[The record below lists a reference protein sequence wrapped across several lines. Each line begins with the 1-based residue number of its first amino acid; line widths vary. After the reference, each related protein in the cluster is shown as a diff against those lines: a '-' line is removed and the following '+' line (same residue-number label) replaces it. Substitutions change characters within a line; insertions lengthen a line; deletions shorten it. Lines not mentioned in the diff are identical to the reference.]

1 MFAQKSTDELQS
13 LLMPI
18 RKRLGRRQLM
28 RLWTMYGLGGVGGS
42 VLLLLV
48 ARLWPIPHYPWIA
61 LAILVLALVAG
72 SIVAW
77 NRQPTWLDCAH
88 AADGQGLA
96 QRTVTAWEHRDS
108 ETMIALRQREDALT
122 HLRRQIPQIVESIH
136 IWPIVR
142 KKVFAIAGLVLAGT
156 LLFALPNSQDARLA
170 QMALEKQALEEAQET
185 LEAIQEETQTNNALS
200 EAQKKELEAMLEQ
213 AKQALAKAQDPMDRL
228 NALRAAEKQLE
239 KWREG
244 EVRKQAALQRLQ
256 QALAEQSAT
265 QSLAEAMSQGDREAL
280 TKALQEMAKAIEG
293 MSADQVNQ
301 LAAVLEQAAGE
312 LAQEA
317 SATNAEDA
325 KKIAEQLGATAQQLA
340 QGQIPQALTALEQ
353 GLTQGMQ
360 AAGQSQ
366 QGNLAAVQAAA
377 ALQQSQMT
385 LASTSAGTQG
395 NIAGAMPTGQQGQ
408 GSGQAT
414 PASGTPTPGTGTNQP
429 PAVNSPGASGQGT
442 GNNAGGNQPGSPGE
456 GGAGQAGN
464 GSGEGNGDGN
474 GTGNGAGNGAG
485 SGNGAGA
492 GNGGNGNGAGQG
504 GGAGLG
510 AGRHELVTV
519 PSQRIMETG
528 GPTDTV
534 SGPLGEGASQTRESS
549 NAQVSSGGTLPYAE
563 VYGEY
568 AQFARES
575 LEKGNIPGDYQAIV
589 KEYFSNIE
597 P

>member
-28 RLWTMYGLGGVGGS
+28 RHWTMYGLGGMGGS

-48 ARLWPIPHYPWIA
+48 ARLWPIPHYPWLA

-77 NRQPTWLDCAH
+77 SKQPTWLDCAKT
-88 AADGQGLA
+88 ADGQGLA

-108 ETMIALRQREDALT
+108 ETAIALRQREDALS
-122 HLRRQIPQIVESIH
+122 HLRRQIPQIVESIQ
-136 IWPIVR
+136 IWPTVR
-142 KKVFAIAGLVLAGT
+142 RQTYVIAGLVLAST
-156 LLFALPNSQDARLA
+156 LLFLLPNIQDERLA
-170 QMALEKQALEEAQET
+170 QIALEQQAMEEAQET
-185 LEAIQEETQTNNALS
+185 LEEIQEETQTNNALT
-200 EAQKKELEAMLEQ
+200 EAQKKELNAMLEQ

-239 KWREG
+239 KWREN
-244 EVRKQAALQRLQ
+244 EARKQAALQRLQ
-256 QALAEQSAT
+256 QALAGHQAT

-280 TKALQEMAKAIEG
+280 TKALQELAKAMEG
-293 MSADQVNQ
+293 MSVEEINK
-301 LAAVLEQAAGE
+301 LTAVLEQSAGE

-317 SATNAEDA
+317 AETNAEDA
-325 KKIAEQLGATAQQLA
+325 KKIAEQLSATAQQLS

-366 QGNLAAVQAAA
+366 QGNLAAAQAAA
-377 ALQQSQMT
+377 SLQQSQMT
-385 LASTSAGTQG
+385 LASAGAGTQG
-395 NIAGAMPTGQQGQ
+395 NMAGAMPTGQQTQ

-414 PASGTPTPGTGTNQP
+414 PASGTPAPGNGTNQP
-429 PAVNSPGASGQGT
+429 SAGNNQGSGAPGQGIGANTGSQPGA
-442 GNNAGGNQPGSPGE
+442 PGD
-456 GGAGQAGN
+456 GGAGQGAGT
-464 GSGEGNGDGN
+464 GNGN
-474 GTGNGAGNGAG
+474 GTGTGNGNGTGAGNGAG
-485 SGNGAGA
+485 SGNG
-492 GNGGNGNGAGQG
+492 GNGVGQG
-504 GGAGLG
+504 SGAGLG
-510 AGRHELVTV
+510 DGRHELVTV
-519 PSQRIMETG
+519 PSQRITEPG

-534 SGPLGEGASQTRESS
+534 SGPLGEGASQTRQSS

>member
-1 MFAQKSTDELQS
+1 MFAQKSNDELQS

-28 RLWTMYGLGGVGGS
+28 RHWTMYGLGGMGGS

-48 ARLWPIPHYPWIA
+48 ARLWPIPHYPWLA
-61 LAILVLALVAG
+61 LAIPVVALVAG

-77 NRQPTWLDCAH
+77 SKQPNWLDCART
-88 AADGQGLA
+88 ADGQGLA

-108 ETMIALRQREDALT
+108 EAAIALRQREDALS
-122 HLRRQIPQIVESIH
+122 HLRRQIPQIVESIQ
-136 IWPIVR
+136 IWPTVR
-142 KKVFAIAGLVLAGT
+142 KQMYAIAGLVLAST
-156 LLFALPNSQDARLA
+156 LLFLLPNTQDERLA
-170 QMALEKQALEEAQET
+170 QMALEQQALEEAQET
-185 LEAIQEETQTNNALS
+185 LEELQEETQTNNALT
-200 EAQKKELEAMLEQ
+200 EAQKKELKAMLEQ

-239 KWREG
+239 KWREN
-244 EVRKQAALQRLQ
+244 EARKQAALQRLQ
-256 QALAEQSAT
+256 QALAGQQAT

-280 TKALQEMAKAIEG
+280 TKALQELAKAIEG
-293 MSADQVNQ
+293 MSVEEINK
-301 LAAVLEQAAGE
+301 LTAVLEQSAGE

-317 SATNAEDA
+317 AETKSEDA
-325 KKIAEQLGATAQQLA
+325 KKIAEQLSATAQQLA

-366 QGNLAAVQAAA
+366 QGNLAAAQATAS
-377 ALQQSQMT
+377 LQQSQMT
-385 LASTSAGTQG
+385 LASAGAGTQG
-395 NIAGAMPTGQQGQ
+395 NMAGAMPTGQQTQ

-414 PASGTPTPGTGTNQP
+414 PASGTPAPGTGTNQP
-429 PAVNSPGASGQGT
+429 SAGNNQGPGASGQGT
-442 GNNAGGNQPGSPGE
+442 GANTGSQPGSPGD
-456 GGAGQAGN
+456 GGAGQGTGTGN
-464 GSGEGNGDGN
+464 GSGTGDGN
-474 GTGNGAGNGAG
+474 GNGAGNGTGAGNGAG
-485 SGNGAGA
+485 SGNG
-492 GNGGNGNGAGQG
+492 GNGVGQG
-504 GGAGLG
+504 SGAGLG
-510 AGRHELVTV
+510 DGRHELVTV
-519 PSQRIMETG
+519 PSRRITETG

-534 SGPLGEGASQTRESS
+534 SGPMGEGASQTRQSS
-549 NAQVSSGGTLPYAE
+549 NAQISSGGTLPYAE

-575 LEKGNIPGDYQAIV
+575 MEKGNIPGDYQAIV

>member
-28 RLWTMYGLGGVGGS
+28 RHWTMYGLGGMGGS

-48 ARLWPIPHYPWIA
+48 ARLWPIPHYPWLA
-61 LAILVLALVAG
+61 LAILVLALAAG

-77 NRQPTWLDCAH
+77 SKQPTWLDCAQT
-88 AADGQGLA
+88 ADGQGLA

-108 ETMIALRQREDALT
+108 EAAIALRQREDALS
-122 HLRRQIPQIVESIH
+122 HLRRQIPQIVESIQ
-136 IWPIVR
+136 IWPTVR
-142 KKVFAIAGLVLAGT
+142 KQTYVIAGLVLAST
-156 LLFALPNSQDARLA
+156 LLFLLPNTQDERLA
-170 QMALEKQALEEAQET
+170 QMALEQQALEEAQET
-185 LEAIQEETQTNNALS
+185 LEEIQEETQTNNALT
-200 EAQKKELEAMLEQ
+200 EAQKKELSAMLEQ
-213 AKQALAKAQDPMDRL
+213 AKQALAKAQDPMERL
-228 NALRAAEKQLE
+228 NTLRAAEKQLE
-239 KWREG
+239 KWREN
-244 EVRKQAALQRLQ
+244 EARKQAALQRLQ
-256 QALAEQSAT
+256 QALAGQQST

-280 TKALQEMAKAIEG
+280 TKALQELAKAMEG
-293 MSADQVNQ
+293 MSAEEINK
-301 LAAVLEQAAGE
+301 LAAVLEQSAGE

-317 SATNAEDA
+317 AETNAEDA
-325 KKIAEQLGATAQQLA
+325 KKIAEQLSATAQQLA

-353 GLTQGMQ
+353 GLSQGMQ

-366 QGNLAAVQAAA
+366 QGNLAAAQATAS
-377 ALQQSQMT
+377 LQQSQMT
-385 LASTSAGTQG
+385 LASAGAGSQG
-395 NIAGAMPTGQQGQ
+395 NMAGAMPTGQQTQ

-414 PASGTPTPGTGTNQP
+414 PASGTPAPGNGTNQP
-429 PAVNSPGASGQGT
+429 SAGNNQGSGAPGQGT
-442 GNNAGGNQPGSPGE
+442 GANTGSQPGSSGD
-456 GGAGQAGN
+456 GGAGQGAGTGN
-464 GSGEGNGDGN
+464 GSGTGDGN
-474 GTGNGAGNGAG
+474 GNGTGAGNGAG
-485 SGNGAGA
+485 SGNG
-492 GNGGNGNGAGQG
+492 GNGVGQG
-504 GGAGLG
+504 SGAGLG
-510 AGRHELVTV
+510 DGRHELVTV
-519 PSQRIMETG
+519 PSSRITETG

-534 SGPLGEGASQTRESS
+534 SGPLGEGASQTRQSS

>member
-28 RLWTMYGLGGVGGS
+28 RHWTMYGLGGMGGS

-48 ARLWPIPHYPWIA
+48 ARLWPIPHYPWLA

-77 NRQPTWLDCAH
+77 SKQPTWLDCAKT
-88 AADGQGLA
+88 ADGQGLA

-108 ETMIALRQREDALT
+108 ETAIALRQREDALS
-122 HLRRQIPQIVESIH
+122 HLRRQIPQIVESIQ
-136 IWPIVR
+136 IWPTVR
-142 KKVFAIAGLVLAGT
+142 RQTYVIAGLVLAST
-156 LLFALPNSQDARLA
+156 LLFLLPNIQDERLA
-170 QMALEKQALEEAQET
+170 QIALEQQVLEEAQET
-185 LEAIQEETQTNNALS
+185 LEEIQEETQTNNALT
-200 EAQKKELEAMLEQ
+200 EAQKKELNAMLEQ

-239 KWREG
+239 KWREN
-244 EVRKQAALQRLQ
+244 EARKQAALQRLQ
-256 QALAEQSAT
+256 QALAGQQAT

-280 TKALQEMAKAIEG
+280 TKALQELAKAMEG
-293 MSADQVNQ
+293 MSVEEINK
-301 LAAVLEQAAGE
+301 LTAVLEQSAGE

-317 SATNAEDA
+317 AETKAEDA
-325 KKIAEQLGATAQQLA
+325 KKIAEQLSATAQQLS

-366 QGNLAAVQAAA
+366 QGNLAAAQATAS
-377 ALQQSQMT
+377 LQQSQMT
-385 LASTSAGTQG
+385 LASAGAGTQG
-395 NIAGAMPTGQQGQ
+395 NMAGAMPTGQQTQ

-414 PASGTPTPGTGTNQP
+414 PASGTPAPGNGTNQP
-429 PAVNSPGASGQGT
+429 SAGNNQGSGAPGQGIGANTGSQPGA
-442 GNNAGGNQPGSPGE
+442 PGD
-456 GGAGQAGN
+456 GGAGQGAGTGN
-464 GSGEGNGDGN
+464 GSGTGTGNGN
-474 GTGNGAGNGAG
+474 GTGAGNGAG
-485 SGNGAGA
+485 SGNG
-492 GNGGNGNGAGQG
+492 GNGVGQG
-504 GGAGLG
+504 SGAGLG
-510 AGRHELVTV
+510 DGRHELVTV
-519 PSQRIMETG
+519 PSQRITETG

-534 SGPLGEGASQTRESS
+534 SGPLGEGASQTRQSS

-575 LEKGNIPGDYQAIV
+575 MEKGNIPGDYQAIV

>member
-28 RLWTMYGLGGVGGS
+28 RHWTMYGLGGMGGS

-48 ARLWPIPHYPWIA
+48 ARLWPIPHYPWLA

-77 NRQPTWLDCAH
+77 SKQPTWLDCAKT
-88 AADGQGLA
+88 ADGQGLA

-108 ETMIALRQREDALT
+108 ETAIALRQREDALS
-122 HLRRQIPQIVESIH
+122 HLRRQIPQIVESIQ
-136 IWPIVR
+136 IWPTVR
-142 KKVFAIAGLVLAGT
+142 RQTYVIAGLVLAST
-156 LLFALPNSQDARLA
+156 LLFLLPNIQDERLA
-170 QMALEKQALEEAQET
+170 QIALEQQALEEAQET
-185 LEAIQEETQTNNALS
+185 LEELQEETQTNNVLT
-200 EAQKKELEAMLEQ
+200 EAQKKEMKAMLEQ

-239 KWREG
+239 KWREN
-244 EVRKQAALQRLQ
+244 EARKQAALQRLQ
-256 QALAEQSAT
+256 QALAGQQAT

-280 TKALQEMAKAIEG
+280 TKALQELAKAIDG
-293 MSADQVNQ
+293 MSVEEINK
-301 LAAVLEQAAGE
+301 LTAVLEQSAGE

-317 SATNAEDA
+317 AETKSEDA
-325 KKIAEQLGATAQQLA
+325 KKIAEQLSATAQQLA

-366 QGNLAAVQAAA
+366 QGNLAAAQATAS
-377 ALQQSQMT
+377 LQQSQMT
-385 LASTSAGTQG
+385 LASAGAGSQG
-395 NIAGAMPTGQQGQ
+395 NMAGAMPTGQQTQ

-414 PASGTPTPGTGTNQP
+414 PASGTPAPGNGTNQP
-429 PAVNSPGASGQGT
+429 SAGNNQGSGAPGQGT
-442 GNNAGGNQPGSPGE
+442 GANTGSQPGSPGD
-456 GGAGQAGN
+456 GGAGQGTGTGN
-464 GSGEGNGDGN
+464 GSGTGDGN
-474 GTGNGAGNGAG
+474 GNGAGNGTGAGNGAG
-485 SGNGAGA
+485 SGNG
-492 GNGGNGNGAGQG
+492 GNGVGQG
-504 GGAGLG
+504 SGAGLG
-510 AGRHELVTV
+510 DGRHELVTV
-519 PSQRIMETG
+519 PSRRITETG

-534 SGPLGEGASQTRESS
+534 SGPLGEGASQTRQSS

-575 LEKGNIPGDYQAIV
+575 MEKGNIPGDYQAIV